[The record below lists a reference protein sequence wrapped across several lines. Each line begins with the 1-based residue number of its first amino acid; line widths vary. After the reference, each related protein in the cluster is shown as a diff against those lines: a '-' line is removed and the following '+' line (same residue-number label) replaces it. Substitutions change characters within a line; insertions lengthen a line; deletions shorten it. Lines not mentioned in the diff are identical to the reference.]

1 MSAPSPGVVL
11 MFMTNEYYPS
21 RNKSPG
27 FVLSTSP
34 PRIPPA
40 TARMGEGG
48 AREPVTRLRD
58 TVR

>member
-11 MFMTNEYYPS
+11 IFMANECYPS
-21 RNKSPG
+21 RKKPPG

-40 TARMGEGG
+40 TARMAKRA
-48 AREPVTRLRD
+48 ARGRVTRPRD